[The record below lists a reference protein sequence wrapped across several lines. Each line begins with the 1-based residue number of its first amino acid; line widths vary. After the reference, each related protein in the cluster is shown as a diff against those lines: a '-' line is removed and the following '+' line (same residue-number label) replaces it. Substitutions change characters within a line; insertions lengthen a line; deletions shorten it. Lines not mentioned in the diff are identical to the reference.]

1 MDMQEMLAKAREM
14 QKKAAEM
21 QKGMAVLEAEGQS
34 GGGLVRLT
42 LNGQGALKRL
52 AIDPTL
58 LKPDEREILQ
68 DLIVAAHSDAKAK
81 MDAKLAEEMNRMAG
95 QLGLPPGL
103 GM

>member
-58 LKPDEREILQ
+58 LKPDEREILE